1 MSNHRAQNKKALGDS
16 YWNYFL
22 KLESDFHTTAR
33 YIGCSKTNDTTCS
46 IEFAQQL
53 VCIGTECEAVI
64 KKLCKTIDPKNPAA
78 NMGHYKKAMLKKFPK
93 IHTALVRVDRFHRT
107 VHPFAG
113 WDVSGGRLEWWNAFQ
128 DIKYHR
134 DNNFEKANLKNTL
147 NALSALLI
155 LELYLYAV
163 FSTEGSERLGGTL
176 LLWASGMPRPPERE
190 SSTEFLPH
198 LPLHAKEGKAT

>member
-1 MSNHRAQNKKALGDS
+1 MSNQRFQKKKKLEDS

-22 KLESDFHTTAR
+22 KLESDFYNTAR

-53 VCIGTECEAVI
+53 VCVGTECEAI
-64 KKLCKTIDPKNPAA
+64 LKKLCKTIDPKNPVA
-78 NMGHYKKAMLKKFPK
+78 NMGHYKKTVLKKFPK
-93 IHTALVRVDRFHRT
+93 IHTALVLVDRFHRT
-107 VHPFAG
+107 AHPFAG

-147 NALSALLI
+147 NALCALLI

-163 FSTEGSERLGGTL
+163 FSIEGSERLGGTL
-176 LLWASGMPRPPERE
+176 LLWAPGMPRSPERMP
-190 SSTEFLPH
+190 STEFLPH
-198 LPLHAKEGKAT
+198 LPLYDRGVST